1 MFTYKLDLPRAPM
14 WTVGPSTLVEGLP
27 GAVKAV
33 DGETD
38 RSATLSSSS
47 NTGAKKAKS
56 ASRRAVK
63 DNTGAR

>member
-1 MFTYKLDLPRAPM
+1 M
-14 WTVGPSTLVEGLP
+14 WTVGPSTLVKGLP